1 VNRVAGRGLACITDP
16 VAAGIADEQS
26 LTTLAALR
34 SSIVETDL
42 GPAVLFREVE
52 RIVYGA
58 RS

>member
-1 VNRVAGRGLACITDP
+1 MTDA
-16 VAAGIADEQS
+16 VAAAIADEQS

-34 SSIVETDL
+34 RATVETDL
-42 GPAVLFREVE
+42 GPAVLLREVE

>member
-1 VNRVAGRGLACITDP
+1 MTDA
-16 VAAGIADEQS
+16 VAAAIAAEQD

-34 SSIVETDL
+34 SSVVETEL
-42 GPAVLFREVE
+42 GPAVLLREVE